1 MFLVFF
7 YSQAIREVR
16 VFLVIIHLWTDSKTA
31 RRTYQTENTEMFCNF
46 VIFCNFVLFKMGV
59 FCIFNYSYLSNKP
72 TLGKRGPNSSQKIT
86 FFLQLTY
93 KLRECTLKINAKRII
108 QLLMPFQYFFYHRHM
123 LDCQK
128 DAFFSFDF
136 FHSNTYLV
144 RKVPCTASRR

>member
-1 MFLVFF
+1 MIHLKKGHNLHLRAAFLNSAQNVSSFFF

-108 QLLMPFQYFFYHRHM
+108 QLLMPF
-123 LDCQK
+123 
-128 DAFFSFDF
+128 
-136 FHSNTYLV
+136 
-144 RKVPCTASRR
+144 